1 MDFGNDE
8 GRNKLGAV
16 PEETTKLL
24 RITPERRGACYG
36 QLVEKLK
43 YRAVYP
49 AFLSQLHANS
59 ANDD

>member
-24 RITPERRGACYG
+24 RITPERRGACSG
-36 QLVEKLK
+36 LLVEKLK
-43 YRAVYP
+43 
-49 AFLSQLHANS
+49 
-59 ANDD
+59 